1 MNRIKVVLLLL
12 SQAIPSKSTLGTWK
26 IPALAKVPGFAPG
39 SNFWRYPKTASRG
52 HSWPWVWCKS
62 HQSRSVGPF
71 TGHSIRIHCW
81 NLENTSMSKKG
92 RVLGQGATF
101 GVVPKLQV
109 EVSRD
114 LGFSRNR
121 IKVGLLVLSQAI
133 SPESTDRTWKIPALA
148 KVPCF
153 APGSNFWLCPKTAS
167 LGLSWPWVWY
177 ESHQSRSVGAFAGH
191 SIRIHCWNLEN
202 PSISKSTSFCSLEQ
216 LLAVLPW
223 LHVQGSPALGFGANR
238 IKVGLLIL
246 SQGIPP
252 ESTDATWKIP
262 ALAKV
267 PHDAPWSNFWLF
279 SPNCKSRALLRLGL
293 VQIASKSVCWSFRR
307 PFHPDQLMEPG
318 KYQH

>member
-81 NLENTSMSKKG
+81 NLENTSMSNKC

-177 ESHQSRSVGAFAGH
+177 ESHQSRSIAAFAGH
-191 SIRIHCWNLEN
+191 SIRIHSWNLEN
-202 PSISKSTSFCSLEQ
+202 TSISKSTSFCSLEQ
-216 LLAVLPW
+216 LLAV
-223 LHVQGSPALGFGANR
+223 
-238 IKVGLLIL
+238 
-246 SQGIPP
+246 
-252 ESTDATWKIP
+252 
-262 ALAKV
+262 
-267 PHDAPWSNFWLF
+267 
-279 SPNCKSRALLRLGL
+279 
-293 VQIASKSVCWSFRR
+293 
-307 PFHPDQLMEPG
+307 
-318 KYQH
+318 

>member
-1 MNRIKVVLLLL
+1 MNRIKVVLLVLL
-12 SQAIPSKSTLGTWK
+12 QAIPSESTLGTWK

-81 NLENTSMSKKG
+81 NLENTSMSKKCP
-92 RVLGQGATF
+92 VLGQGATF

-133 SPESTDRTWKIPALA
+133 SPESTDRTWKIPAWA
-148 KVPCF
+148 KN
-153 APGSNFWLCPKTAS
+153 AEFWA
-167 LGLSWPWVWY
+167 
-177 ESHQSRSVGAFAGH
+177 R
-191 SIRIHCWNLEN
+191 
-202 PSISKSTSFCSLEQ
+202 EQ
-216 LLAVLPW
+216 LLAL
-223 LHVQGSPALGFGANR
+223 
-238 IKVGLLIL
+238 
-246 SQGIPP
+246 
-252 ESTDATWKIP
+252 
-262 ALAKV
+262 
-267 PHDAPWSNFWLF
+267 
-279 SPNCKSRALLRLGL
+279 SPNCKSRSLVTLGL
-293 VQIASKSVCWSFRR
+293 VGIASKSVCWSSRR
-307 PFHPDQLMEPG
+307 LFHPNQLIEPG

>member
-81 NLENTSMSKKG
+81 NLENTSMSKKC

-177 ESHQSRSVGAFAGH
+177 ESHQSRSVAAFAGH
-191 SIRIHCWNLEN
+191 SIQIHSWNLEN
-202 PSISKSTSFCSLEQ
+202 PSISKSAGFCAREQ
-216 LLAVLPW
+216 LLA
-223 LHVQGSPALGFGANR
+223 
-238 IKVGLLIL
+238 L
-246 SQGIPP
+246 SQ
-252 ESTDATWKIP
+252 
-262 ALAKV
+262 
-267 PHDAPWSNFWLF
+267 
-279 SPNCKSRALLRLGL
+279 NCKSRALLTLGL
-293 VQIASKSVCWSFRR
+293 VQIASKSVCWSFHR
-307 PFHPDQLMEPG
+307 PFHPNPLLEPG
-318 KYQH
+318 KYQHEQKRPSFGPGSNFWRCPQTASRGLSWPWV